1 MQVKGTKRFDLIFPE
16 QLDGP
21 KRLICLSFVEPKPKL
36 PEPPI
41 SAKKNIR
48 SPFEHKAKKKKTGSV
63 SVKKNVTGHVLFTFL
78 STSRLRGWQTF
89 LKAIPMQK

>member
-1 MQVKGTKRFDLIFPE
+1 MQVLGTKRFDLIFPV

-21 KRLICLSFVEPKPKL
+21 KRLICLSFVKPKPKL

-48 SPFEHKAKKKKTGSV
+48 SPFEQKAKKKKGKV
-63 SVKKNVTGHVLFTFL
+63 FEVKKNVNGHVLFTFL
-78 STSRLRGWQTF
+78 STS
-89 LKAIPMQK
+89 